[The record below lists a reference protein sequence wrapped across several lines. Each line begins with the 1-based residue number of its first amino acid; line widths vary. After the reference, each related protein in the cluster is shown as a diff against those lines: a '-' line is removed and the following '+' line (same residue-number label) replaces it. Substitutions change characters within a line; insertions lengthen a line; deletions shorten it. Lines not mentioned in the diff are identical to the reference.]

1 MKEEKGATWKETSV
15 LMTSP
20 GLEAGGASKRPDM
33 ADGGGG
39 WAGDG
44 GQGGRVERDGRRNWR
59 RPGVMAK
66 VRSKVGWGHR
76 SKVTGQTGGGA
87 S

>member
-44 GQGGRVERDGRRNWR
+44 GAGREGGERRKEKLEEARGHGKGEVKGRMGSQVKGHGADRWR
-59 RPGVMAK
+59 
-66 VRSKVGWGHR
+66 S
-76 SKVTGQTGGGA
+76 
-87 S
+87 